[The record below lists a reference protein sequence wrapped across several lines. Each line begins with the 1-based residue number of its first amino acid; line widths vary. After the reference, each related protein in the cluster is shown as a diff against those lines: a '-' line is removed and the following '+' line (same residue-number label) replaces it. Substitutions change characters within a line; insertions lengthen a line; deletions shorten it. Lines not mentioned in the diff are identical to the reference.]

1 MTVSN
6 LLEKYC
12 DIANPEKTG
21 LLLLDL
27 PTGFGKTFETLKFI
41 YDNYQKSDKKI
52 IFLTEL
58 KKNLPHDT
66 TLKKFFEKDNC
77 LTDFEKDVVFIN
89 SNVDCVLENLIPN
102 ENDIPCFIKESQE
115 FKTLRRN
122 IIDFQSL
129 SKKKDE
135 ISTRITERIKTEIQK
150 ENEPVFRQF
159 ISNLFYENGKKK
171 EEREALLKTNKDFQW
186 VAKVYPA
193 SLSFEKKI
201 FFLSMDKFLVKNSP
215 IIQKSYFFFDK
226 DFLKNALIFIDEFD
240 ASKEVIL
247 KNIIETQLKKRVDII
262 GLFEQIYSSFSSLTI
277 PKIYYKN
284 SQEWEK
290 RKKKKIDLL
299 DIAQIIENLRNEAI
313 KINKEY
319 NINYSI
325 KTFGLSNQ
333 KNFLFHD
340 YQYHTIVGDK
350 KSFIYLQQDDEEQIN
365 NIHFVEADKARK
377 DKPSVTEFLTVI
389 KGFINYFKGGA
400 KLIAENYQQTKNEN
414 SNTEDFSFEN
424 ALISFFDEL
433 KLTKEQKDYLL
444 DSIQIKQFQNKQKSK
459 EIEPKNDFSFY
470 NNGFRYYDFEDSEM
484 HDTKSKIFVTDFDRT
499 PEKLLLDLANNNLV
513 VGISATAKMKTVIGN
528 YDLKYLLKNL
538 GDNFLELDITEI
550 QTLKTEFAQ
559 RNQNY
564 VSVKAEFLSVDDW
577 KKTLKNF
584 EFDKPTYNE
593 LLTELENY
601 QNSESQDFELKR
613 YLKIAKVF
621 QELISNDNIQ
631 SFLCFLNTH
640 PTDKEKSNCKLS
652 VLEILFAAII
662 QKYKKEFF
670 FEGLNE
676 DSIFIDGNE
685 RKLTRNYKK
694 LVDKSFRVLNS
705 KDFEDKKEEI
715 LETLKIR
722 QKLFLMT
729 TYATLGAGQNIQYSI
744 AKFDELLANG
754 KIKQTYT
761 PEGYIPEKLKDFDA
775 IYLDKPSNL
784 LVNVNS
790 EELSDFDV
798 NKRIFQAEMLFQSN
812 KIFYQQLVY
821 EIKKTFKQVY
831 YKNRRFDIFFPKEVH
846 RSLYSTE
853 DYRNYVAKEVIQAIG
868 RINRTHFKNNEVYIF
883 ADKEIAPHIKFFD
896 TTNYL
901 CLKEFEALIA
911 QAQFESINEP
921 IENDNAMEIEQNN
934 IYCHNWINAKVKGK
948 YWNKQNIKDW
958 QELREIVMKYP
969 TVSRQEFENLAELK
983 DWQFIYVPMLDAD
996 FKDFEPKN
1004 RYHFTQE
1011 NDYSSIKIDF
1021 SGNGKEVSAQIIHL
1035 PELMQI
1041 EKLKNLFQ
1049 TQGYATDFQLH
1060 DYIIA
1065 PEIFNNIYKG
1075 ALGEVI
1081 GKYIF
1086 EKYVLSETKLQELP
1100 ESIFERFD
1108 FMLENGVFIDFKF
1121 WNEENSQEQQIQID
1135 KIFGLKVPDIQQK
1148 RFKFRKV
1155 FIINIL
1161 ADSRFSIQISQNGQ
1175 LIEVP
1180 YLIDSNTFAIDTDVI
1195 FELRKLLN
1203 D

>member
-1 MTVSN
+1 MTIST

-12 DIANPEKTG
+12 DIATPERTG

-27 PTGFGKTFETLKFI
+27 PTGFGKTYETLKFI

-52 IFLTEL
+52 VFLTEL

-66 TLKKFFEKDNC
+66 TLKKFFEKDNR
-77 LTDFEKDVVFIN
+77 LADFEQDVVFIN
-89 SNVDCVLENLIPN
+89 SNVDCVLENLISN
-102 ENDIPCFIKESQE
+102 EKEIPEFVKESQE
-115 FKTLRRN
+115 YKTLRRN
-122 IIDFQSL
+122 INDFQSL

-135 ISTRITERIKTEIQK
+135 TSNRLSERIKAEIQK
-150 ENEPVFRQF
+150 ENEPAFRQF
-159 ISNLFYENGKKK
+159 ISNLFYENSKKK
-171 EEREALLKTNKDFQW
+171 EERIALLKDDKKFQW
-186 VAKVYPA
+186 VAKIYSA

-201 FFLSMDKFLVKNSP
+201 FFLSVDKFLVKNSP
-215 IIQKSYFFFDK
+215 IIQKSYYFFDK
-226 DFLKNALIFIDEFD
+226 EFLKNALIFIDEFD

-277 PKIYYKN
+277 PKIYFKN
-284 SQEWEK
+284 SQKWEK
-290 RKKKKIDLL
+290 RKEKKTDLL
-299 DIAQIIENLRNEAI
+299 NIAQIIESLKNEAI
-313 KINKEY
+313 KINNEY
-319 NINYSI
+319 NINYSV

-350 KSFIYLQQDDEEQIN
+350 KNFIYLQQDDEEQIN

-377 DKPSVTEFLTVI
+377 DKPSVTEFLTAI

-400 KLIAENYQQTKNEN
+400 KLIAENYQQIKNEN
-414 SNTEDFSFEN
+414 PNTEDFSFES
-424 ALISFFDEL
+424 ALSSFFDEL
-433 KLTKEQKDYLL
+433 KLTKEQKEYLL
-444 DSIQIKQFQNKQKSK
+444 DSIQVKQFQNKQKNQ

-528 YDLKYLLKNL
+528 YDLKYLQKNL
-538 GDNFLELDITEI
+538 GNNFLELENTEI
-550 QTLKTEFAQ
+550 QALKAEFAK
-559 RNQNY
+559 RNKNY
-564 VSVKAEFLSVDDW
+564 VSIKAEFLSVDNW
-577 KKTLKNF
+577 KNTLRNF
-584 EFDKPTYNE
+584 NFQGTE
-593 LLTELENY
+593 LLTELEKY
-601 QNSESQDFELKR
+601 ENSESQNFELKR

-621 QELISNDNIQ
+621 QEFIRNDNIQ

-640 PTDKEKSNCKLS
+640 PTDKDKSNCKLS
-652 VLEILFAAII
+652 VLEMLFVAIV
-662 QKYKKEFF
+662 QKHQKENLFQNDKG
-670 FEGLNE
+670 EL
-676 DSIFIDGNE
+676 DI
-685 RKLTRNYKK
+685 K
-694 LVDKSFRVLNS
+694 KSFRVLNS

-715 LETLKIR
+715 LETLKTE

-729 TYATLGAGQNIQYSI
+729 TYATLGAGQNIQYGI
-744 AKFDELLANG
+744 DNFEELLANG
-754 KIKQTYT
+754 RIKQTYT
-761 PEGYIPEKLKDFDA
+761 PEGYIPDKLKDFDA

-784 LVNVNS
+784 LVNINA
-790 EELSDFDV
+790 EELSNIDV

-821 EIKKTFKQVY
+821 EIKKTFKQAY
-831 YKNRRFDIFFPKEVH
+831 YKDRRFDIFFPKEVH
-846 RSLYSTE
+846 KSLYATE

-883 ADKEIAPHIKFFD
+883 ADKEIAPYIKYSDAEFCLREFD
-896 TTNYL
+896 E
-901 CLKEFEALIA
+901 LKV
-911 QAQFESINEP
+911 QAQFEEGKEP
-921 IENDNAMEIEQNN
+921 QENDNMMEIEQNN

-958 QELREIVMKYP
+958 QKLREIVLKYP
-969 TVSRQEFENLAELK
+969 TVSKQEFENLAELQ
-983 DWQFIYVPMLDAD
+983 DWQFIYVPIYDVD

-1011 NDYSSIKIDF
+1011 NDYSTVKIDF
-1021 SGNGKEVSAQIIHL
+1021 SENGKEVSEQVVYL
-1035 PELMQI
+1035 PELMKI
-1041 EKLKNLFQ
+1041 SELKNLFE
-1049 TQGYATDFQLH
+1049 TQGYATDFQVN
-1060 DYIIA
+1060 DYIIS

-1075 ALGEVI
+1075 ALGETI
-1081 GKYIF
+1081 GKYVF
-1086 EKYVLSETKLQELP
+1086 EKYVLLEKELKELP
-1100 ESIFERFD
+1100 NEIFERFD
-1108 FMLENGVFIDFKF
+1108 FMLDNGVFIDFKF
-1121 WNEENSQEQQIQID
+1121 WNEENSQEQQIQIE

-1148 RFKFRKV
+1148 GFEFNKV

-1161 ADSRFSIQISQNGQ
+1161 ADSRFSIHTSQNGQ

-1180 YLIDSNTFAIDTDVI
+1180 YLIDSNNFAISEDII
-1195 FELRKLLN
+1195 FELRNLLN
-1203 D
+1203 A

>member
-1 MTVSN
+1 MTISS

-27 PTGFGKTFETLKFI
+27 PTGFGKTYETLKFI
-41 YDNYQKSDKKI
+41 YENYQKSDKKI

-58 KKNLPHDT
+58 KKNLPHNT
-66 TLKKFFEKDNC
+66 TLKKLFENDNR
-77 LTDFEKDVVFIN
+77 LSDFEKDVVFIN
-89 SNVDCVLENLIPN
+89 SNSDCVLQNLIPN
-102 ENDIPCFIKESQE
+102 EKEIPEFIKESQE
-115 FKTLRRN
+115 FRTLKRN
-122 IIDFQSL
+122 INDFQSL

-135 ISTRITERIKTEIQK
+135 TSNRLTERIKTEIQN
-150 ENEPVFRQF
+150 ENEPAFRQF
-159 ISNLFYENGKKK
+159 LSNLFYENGKKK
-171 EEREALLKTNKDFQW
+171 EERIALLKDDKNFQW

-201 FFLSMDKFLVKNSP
+201 FFLSVDKFLVKNSP
-215 IIQKSYFFFDK
+215 IIQQSYYFFDK

-277 PKIYYKN
+277 PTIYCKN
-284 SQEWEK
+284 SQKWEK
-290 RKKKKIDLL
+290 KKERNPDLQ
-299 DIAQIIENLRNEAI
+299 DISQIIDNLKNEAI

-319 NINYSI
+319 NINYSV
-325 KTFGLSNQ
+325 KTFGLSSQ

-350 KSFIYLQQDDEEQIN
+350 KNFIYLQQDDEEQIN

-377 DKPSVTEFLTVI
+377 DKPSVTEFLTAI
-389 KGFINYFKGGA
+389 KSFINYFKGGA
-400 KLIAENYQQTKNEN
+400 KLIAENYQQIKNEN
-414 SNTEDFSFEN
+414 PNTEDFSFES
-424 ALISFFDEL
+424 ALSSFFDEL

-444 DSIQIKQFQNKQKSK
+444 DSIQVKQFQNKQKNQ
-459 EIEPKNDFSFY
+459 ITEPKNDFSFY

-484 HDTKSKIFVTDFDRT
+484 HDTKSKVFVTDFDRT

-528 YDLKYLLKNL
+528 YDLKYLRRNL
-538 GDNFLELDITEI
+538 GSNFLELDKTEI
-550 QTLKTEFAQ
+550 QTLKTEFNK
-559 RNQNY
+559 RNENY
-564 VSVKAEFLSVDDW
+564 VSVKAEFLGIDDW
-577 KKTLKNF
+577 KKSLKNF
-584 EFDKPTYNE
+584 AFDKARSNE
-593 LLTELENY
+593 LLTELEKYENT
-601 QNSESQDFELKR
+601 ESQNFELKR
-613 YLKIAKVF
+613 YLKVAKVF
-621 QELISNDNIQ
+621 QEFISNDNIQ

-652 VLEILFAAII
+652 VLEMLFTAIV
-662 QKYKKEFF
+662 QKHQKESLFQSEKGEF
-670 FEGLNE
+670 
-676 DSIFIDGNE
+676 DI
-685 RKLTRNYKK
+685 K
-694 LVDKSFRVLNS
+694 KSFKVLNS

-715 LETLKIR
+715 LATLKTG

-744 AKFDELLANG
+744 DNFDELLASG

-761 PEGYIPEKLKDFDA
+761 PEGYEPDKLKDFDA

-784 LVNVNS
+784 LVNINA
-790 EELSDFDV
+790 EKLNDFDV

-812 KIFYQQLVY
+812 KIFYQQLIY
-821 EIKKTFKQVY
+821 EIKKTFKQAY
-831 YKNRRFDIFFPKEVH
+831 YKDRRFDIFFPKEVH

-868 RINRTHFKNNEVYIF
+868 RINRTHFKNSEVYIF

-896 TTNYL
+896 TSNYL

-911 QAQFESINEP
+911 QAQFEAGNEP
-921 IENDNAMEIEQNN
+921 QENDNIMEIEQNN

-948 YWNKQNIKDW
+948 YWNERNINDW
-958 QELREIVMKYP
+958 NELRRIVLKYP
-969 TVSRQEFENLAELK
+969 TVSKQEFENLADLQ

-1011 NDYSSIKIDF
+1011 NDYSTVKINF
-1021 SGNGKEVSAQIIHL
+1021 SGNGKEVSAQVIHL

-1041 EKLKNLFQ
+1041 AELKNLFEKQ
-1049 TQGYATDFQLH
+1049 EYATDFQVN

-1075 ALGEVI
+1075 VLGEVI
-1081 GKYIF
+1081 GKCIF
-1086 EKYVLSETKLQELP
+1086 EKYVLPEKKLQELP
-1100 ESIFERFD
+1100 NEIFERFD
-1108 FMLENGVFIDFKF
+1108 FMLGNGIFIDFKF
-1121 WNEENSQEQQIQID
+1121 WNEENSQEQQIQIE

-1148 RFKFRKV
+1148 GFEFSKV

-1161 ADSRFSIQISQNGQ
+1161 ADSRFRIRTSQNGQ

-1180 YLIDSNTFAIDTDVI
+1180 YLIDSNSFAIAGNVI
-1195 FELRKLLN
+1195 FELRNLFYN
-1203 D
+1203 